1 MVLARDGVTQA
12 ERDLNRRDF
21 FKLAATF
28 MAAMYSPKEFLM
40 PTYNYS
46 GDYYIKL
53 LRDLYRKNGAT
64 IPEADF
70 ATLQRLVDEERA
82 RDEAVR
88 SWQRVRDNKIDGD
101 NLDLPIGLIKTEKLS
116 LDTGSVTINIPGQ
129 YNHLW
134 LMGQIRNTEATYANT
149 LKINFNGDTGT
160 NYREQYHGGQNAS
173 ATIGLL
179 TGRTYISI
187 GDVNG
192 TSAPAGGAGGFL
204 AYIPHY
210 ANSTYWKQCQSLR
223 GIPNVN
229 SSGQD
234 LALHL
239 SGFWQNTNPITSITF
254 SAVTANM
261 EKGGI
266 ISVYGFK

>member
-1 MVLARDGVTQA
+1 M
-12 ERDLNRRDF
+12 NRRDF
-21 FKLAATF
+21 LKLIAAFTT
-28 MAAMYSPKEFLM
+28 APYLPKEFLM

-46 GDYYIKL
+46 GDFYIKL
-53 LRDLYRKNGAT
+53 LKDLYRKNGVT

-70 ATLQRLVDEERA
+70 ATLQRLVDDERT

-88 SWQRVRDNKIDGD
+88 SWQRVQDNKISLD
-101 NLDLPIGLIKTEKLS
+101 NLELPIGLIKTEKLS
-116 LDTGSVTINIPGQ
+116 SDTSSTTINIPGGF
-129 YNHLW
+129 NHLW
-134 LMGQIRNTEATYANT
+134 LMGQIRNTEATYANS
-149 LKINFNGDTGT
+149 LKVNFNGDTGT

-173 ATIGLL
+173 ASVGLL

-210 ANSTYWKQCQSLR
+210 TNSTYWKQCQSLR

-229 SSGQD
+229 SSNQD

-239 SGFWQNTNPITSITF
+239 SGFWQNTNPITSISF

-261 EKGGI
+261 EAGGI